1 MDATNTEQTPETR
14 TPILDIAWMRY
25 AQLDAAS
32 NKLSRPHYG
41 LRRWIAILGVMA
53 AFLAVL
59 TETYPETFPALGKV
73 VLKVLLIIAPISAS
87 VLAAFFNKFYGGGAW
102 LTLRAGA
109 EEIKKEIYLFR
120 TVLKNE
126 PQRRSWLEKR
136 LADIHRQ
143 VYRGLG
149 GEMVLEPY
157 SGNIPP
163 YYDPNSPD
171 SDSGFNDLS
180 GEEYFAYRLQDQ
192 LAWHI
197 GKVNR
202 IQSERTRLQWYILI
216 AGGAGSFLAA
226 MGGTLSIWVA
236 VTASIASA
244 YIGWLE
250 LRNLDPTL
258 KNYSKVIVELMIIYD
273 HWRNLELEERSE
285 KETIQMIKA
294 TEKILWN
301 QNMEYIRS
309 MQDALADADLAE
321 ADLVDQVL
329 QRAVDSDKRFKEE
342 LRNSIIDHTDKTLRE
357 TEETLVETFEEA
369 LGTIVEEASSDLVQQ
384 ELAAM
389 AEAASEAVENIVSRV
404 SKVRSAIDDI
414 AAEFGHID
422 FNADTPVSD
431 VHAVLQRFPKTGEV
445 KG

>member
-1 MDATNTEQTPETR
+1 MDPKQEQMPENR
-14 TPILDIAWMRY
+14 MPILDIAWMRY
-25 AQLDAAS
+25 AQLDEAS
-32 NKLSRPHYG
+32 NKLSRPHYH
-41 LRRWIAILGVMA
+41 LRRWIAIMGVLA
-53 AFLAVL
+53 ALFAVL
-59 TETYPETFPALGKV
+59 TETYPETFPALGRV
-73 VLKVLLIIAPISAS
+73 ILKILLIIAPISAS

-109 EEIKKEIYLFR
+109 EEIKKEIYTFR
-120 TVLKNE
+120 TILKNE
-126 PQRRSWLEKR
+126 PTRRTWLENR
-136 LADIHRQ
+136 LADVHRQ

-157 SGNIPP
+157 QGALPP
-163 YYDPNSPD
+163 YYEPGNPE
-171 SDSGFNDLS
+171 SDAGFNDLS
-180 GEEYFAYRLQDQ
+180 GEEYFIYRLQDQ
-192 LAWHI
+192 LSWHI

-202 IQSERTRLQWYILI
+202 IQSERTRLQWYILL
-216 AGGAGSFLAA
+216 AGAAGSFLAA
-226 MGGTLSIWVA
+226 MGGTLSLWVA
-236 VTASIASA
+236 VTASVAA
-244 YIGWLE
+244 ALIGWLE

-273 HWRNLELEERSE
+273 HWTNLEEEERTE
-285 KETIQMIKA
+285 IENIKMVKE

-309 MQDALADADLAE
+309 MQEALSDAALEE
-321 ADLVDQVL
+321 ADLVNQVL
-329 QRAVDSDKRFKEE
+329 QNAVESDKRFKQE
-342 LRNSIIDHTDKTLRE
+342 LRNSIVNQTDKTLRE
-357 TEETLVETFEEA
+357 AEETLIETFEEA

-389 AEAASEAVENIVSRV
+389 ADAASQAVENIVGRV

-422 FNADTPVSD
+422 FNADTPISD